1 VLAGVN
7 TPHLCKQTRNDRLP
21 QNKVLQV
28 CDKMEV
34 LCIRSCRVD
43 SGMCV

>member
-1 VLAGVN
+1 
-7 TPHLCKQTRNDRLP
+7 
-21 QNKVLQV
+21 VLQV